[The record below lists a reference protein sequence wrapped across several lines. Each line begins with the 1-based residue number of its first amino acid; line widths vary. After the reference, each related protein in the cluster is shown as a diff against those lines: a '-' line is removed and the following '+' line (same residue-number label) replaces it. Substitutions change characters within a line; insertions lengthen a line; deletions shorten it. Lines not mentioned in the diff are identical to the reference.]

1 MEKEIEK
8 LHHLV
13 EETYEKHLN
22 LGRENKSLLEKVEK
36 LSQESELYKGEIA
49 KKSNEIKDL
58 MNKSERERDDS
69 RKEIREIENNFREKL
84 EQQKKDFKIFEER
97 MYDENERNH
106 MKFSEEVE
114 RERNEFEEKSLE
126 FANINK
132 EMLHQLEEV
141 FENEEKL
148 RQKVE
153 NKRKIKDQNSL
164 QEKSIKIAIKELQEE
179 LLMGRMTN
187 YMSKTPEILKKSINK
202 RSKAKAQD

>member
-1 MEKEIEK
+1 
-8 LHHLV
+8 
-13 EETYEKHLN
+13 
-22 LGRENKSLLEKVEK
+22 
-36 LSQESELYKGEIA
+36 
-49 KKSNEIKDL
+49 